1 MRFFS
6 VSFRSSTTPMLSE
19 EQLWSTGLRGLK
31 GIGGAAAIICHTGGG
46 LGKDR
51 GRKEDKGRRRKRVER
66 TLNRD
71 LRRFCS

>member
-1 MRFFS
+1 MNEVFIA
-6 VSFRSSTTPMLSE
+6 VSFRSPTTPMLSE

-51 GRKEDKGRRRKRVER
+51 EERKTRAGGEKGWRER
-66 TLNRD
+66 
-71 LRRFCS
+71 